1 MCVPSG
7 RLTIVLGSVGCL
19 LAIACSD
26 ASAQRSRLL
35 EFGPDAAEVQPRAG
49 KDRRMQP
56 VPAAIEP
63 RAGRW
68 HPWVLTSGQ
77 ALRLPPPPDER
88 STAVELRELKRLMA
102 GDDAE
107 KLERIRYWD
116 FGSSAHRWHE
126 MLTDMGVRDDVG
138 STAGI
143 RAFPLLNVAI
153 HDALVAAWDSK
164 YTYNRRRPSEDS
176 GLLAPEVSIPR
187 SPSYPCEHAVTAGAA
202 AAVLAHLFPA
212 DAQRFA
218 GAAHEAAWS
227 RVMAGAVYPSDAR
240 AGLDLGRAVAAH
252 VLEYA
257 KTHDAAGWAGLAHV
271 FLREGSR
278 STLESGDL
286 GVWAGAHFQGDVEA
300 SWEIGRRVGAA
311 MMERARGDGAE

>member
-1 MCVPSG
+1 MRVLSG
-7 RLTIVLGSVGCL
+7 RLAIVLGAVVCL
-19 LAIACSD
+19 LSIACSD

-35 EFGPDAAEVQPRAG
+35 EFGPDAVELQLNAS
-49 KDRRMQP
+49 KDRERP
-56 VPAAIEP
+56 VRAAIEP
-63 RAGRW
+63 GAGGWGPRI
-68 HPWVLTSGQ
+68 LTSGR
-77 ALRLPPPPDER
+77 ALRLPPPPDEK
-88 STAVELRELKRLMA
+88 STAVELRELKRLMV

-107 KLERIRYWD
+107 RLERIRYWD
-116 FGSSAHRWHE
+116 FGSPAHRWNE

-138 STAGI
+138 SAASI
-143 RAFPLLNVAI
+143 RAFSLLNVTI

-176 GLLAPEVSIPR
+176 ALLAPEVAIPR
-187 SPSYPCEHAVTAGAA
+187 GPSYPCEHAVIAGAA
-202 AAVLAHLFPA
+202 AVVLAHLFPA

-257 KTHDAAGWAGLAHV
+257 KTHDAAGWAGLAPAG
-271 FLREGSR
+271 LWKGSVPVPVEER
-278 STLESGDL
+278 GWTFFVLTST
-286 GVWAGAHFQGDVEA
+286 VQGRPGPPPLLD
-300 SWEIGRRVGAA
+300 SAA
-311 MMERARGDGAE
+311 YE

>member
-1 MCVPSG
+1 MRVLSG
-7 RLTIVLGSVGCL
+7 RLAIVPGSVVYL
-19 LAIACSD
+19 FSIACSD

-35 EFGPDAAEVQPRAG
+35 EFGPDAVELQLNASKGRERPVRAT
-49 KDRRMQP
+49 
-56 VPAAIEP
+56 IEP
-63 RAGRW
+63 GAGGW
-68 HPWVLTSGQ
+68 GPWILTSGR
-77 ALRLPPPPDER
+77 ALRLPPPPDEK
-88 STAVELRELKRLMA
+88 STAVELRELKRLMV

-107 KLERIRYWD
+107 RLERIRYWD
-116 FGSSAHRWHE
+116 FGSPVHRWNE

-138 STAGI
+138 SAASI
-143 RAFPLLNVAI
+143 RAVTLLNVTI

-176 GLLAPEVSIPR
+176 ALLVPEVAIPR
-187 SPSYPCEHAVTAGAA
+187 SPSYPCEHAVIAGAA
-202 AAVLAHLFPA
+202 STVLAHLFPA

-257 KTHDAAGWAGLAHV
+257 KTIDADEWAGLAPA
-271 FLREGSR
+271 GSGIR
-278 STLESGDL
+278 KGSVPVPVEERGWTFFVLTST
-286 GVWAGAHFQGDVEA
+286 VQGRPGPPPFD
-300 SWEIGRRVGAA
+300 AA
-311 MMERARGDGAE
+311 AYAAAVPPNE